1 MGRDTDEIRAMIFKT
16 AKMLQ
21 LIAVVVD
28 SDSDSVTKEL
38 LRQGVLHF
46 INVTEAEK
54 NWQSKI
60 RQLEPQVSVAKFA
73 EARKRIESLLDM
85 GGFGRPPETSLDLDR
100 LRPVNVESFDAA
112 LSELADEIHSYR
124 ENQRQLQQEIV
135 KLEDIRRQ
143 LLLFG
148 DLPSIIRGGSA
159 YSFLKLQMGTVPEER
174 LESLRAALRP
184 LPSVLIEFGGVED
197 STARTENYESLSSK
211 PGSAV
216 RAVRKRVR
224 RGSTD
229 GRVST
234 LLISMRRD
242 KSEIERILER
252 HDWTDIEF
260 SSEALGSEEE
270 VFQNINGKISTLK
283 SEQQALN
290 RRVTDRIGEKR
301 EELEGM
307 WINLRMNELLYR
319 IQSYYSKTSR
329 TVIFSGWL
337 PASKRKALEEGL
349 KRVTDSRCYLEWSEA
364 EKEPEEEQ
372 KKVPVVFTN
381 PRFLAPF
388 QMLVS
393 NYSIPEY
400 GTIDPTFFVA
410 IAYLLMFG
418 LMFGDAGHGIVLVLV
433 GLLGSLHFKKRSEGT
448 LQLMRLITWCGAS
461 AVVAGILFGSY
472 FGAQWFRPLWFDYH
486 GVVTGHAE
494 RTGLVQD
501 IYDVLLITIYFG
513 ISVIAV
519 GLILNWIN
527 LIFKREWMALIF
539 EKGGILGGWI
549 YAAGV
554 YVAFY
559 FVRHDYRELPEGSL
573 LFWLVGLPALLLLL
587 KLPLEF
593 LSERKK
599 NTERQFKALTVMDF
613 LMDWIVEILE
623 IFSGYLA
630 NTLSFMRVAGLGIA
644 HVSLMMAFFEIAGMA
659 GSPKGYT
666 VWSILILILGNL
678 LVVALE
684 GLSAG
689 IQSLR
694 LNYYEFFSKYF
705 RGNGKA
711 YMPVSLRGTQEA
723 GELP

>member
-1 MGRDTDEIRAMIFKT
+1 MIFKT

-21 LIAVVVD
+21 LIAVVID
-28 SDSDSVTKEL
+28 SDSDSVTREL

-46 INVTEAEK
+46 INVRDVEK
-54 NWQSKI
+54 KWQPKI
-60 RQLEPQVSVAKFA
+60 RQLEPQVSLARFA
-73 EARKRIESLLDM
+73 EARKRIESLFDM
-85 GGFGRPPETSLDLDR
+85 GGLVRPPETSLDLDR
-100 LRPVNVESFDAA
+100 LKPADIESLDEA
-112 LSELADEIHSYR
+112 LGRLANEIHSYR

-143 LLLFG
+143 LQLFG
-148 DLPSIIRGGSA
+148 DLPSVIRGEST
-159 YSFLKLQMGTVPEER
+159 YSFLRLRTGTVPEER

-184 LPSVLIEFGGVED
+184 LPSVLIGLGGGED
-197 STARTENYESLSSK
+197 STLQTEDSGSVSSEH
-211 PGSAV
+211 GNAV
-216 RAVRKRVR
+216 RAVRKKTRG
-224 RGSTD
+224 GST
-229 GRVST
+229 GGPVST
-234 LLISMRRD
+234 LLVSMRRD
-242 KSEIERILER
+242 ESEIQRILDR
-252 HDWTDIEF
+252 HDWEDVELT
-260 SSEALGSEEE
+260 SEALASEKE
-270 VFQNINGKISTLK
+270 VFQNLDGRISTLK

-290 RRVTDRIGEKR
+290 RRVKDTIGEKR

-307 WINLRMNELLYR
+307 WVNLRMNELLYR
-319 IQSYYSKTSR
+319 IQSYYSKTTR

-337 PASKRKALEEGL
+337 PASKRKSLEEGL

-372 KKVPVVFTN
+372 KKVPVLFTN

-400 GTIDPTFFVA
+400 GTVDPTLFVA

-418 LMFGDAGHGIVLVLV
+418 LMFGDAGHGLVLILT
-433 GLLGSLHFKKRSEGT
+433 GLLGSLHFKKRGDGA
-448 LQLMRLITWCGAS
+448 LQLMRLITWCGVS
-461 AVVAGILFGSY
+461 SVVMGILFGSY

-486 GVVTGHAE
+486 SAVTGHAE
-494 RTGLVQD
+494 SGGLVQD

-513 ISVIAV
+513 IAVIAV

-527 LIFKREWMALIF
+527 LILKREWMDLIF

-549 YAAGV
+549 YAAGI
-554 YVAFY
+554 YAAFY
-559 FVRHDYRELPEGSL
+559 FVRHDYKELPGGSL
-573 LFWLVGLPALLLLL
+573 LFWLIGLPALLLLL
-587 KLPLEF
+587 KPPFEF
-593 LSERKK
+593 LSEREK
-599 NTERQFKALTVMDF
+599 NREKGFTALTVMDF
-613 LMDWIVEILE
+613 LMEWIVEMLE

-666 VWSILILILGNL
+666 VWSILILVLGNL
-678 LVVALE
+678 LVIALE

-711 YMPVSLRGTQEA
+711 YMPVSLRGTEEA